1 MDGGASLRDTGAL
14 YVSPFAWQSNKAIL
28 LYFTQNSVSRF
39 DLALLYRGQAFGIT
53 TSMDDTKS
61 PFFLKNEDWEFPGN
75 PVVKI
80 PYFQFVEH
88 GFPWSGQ

>member
-1 MDGGASLRDTGAL
+1 MEEPGRGTQEPSMFPPLPG
-14 YVSPFAWQSNKAIL
+14 KAIL

-61 PFFLKNEDWEFPGN
+61 PFFLNNEDWEFPGS

-80 PYFQFVEH
+80 PYFQCMDH
-88 GFPWSGQ
+88 GFPWSGH